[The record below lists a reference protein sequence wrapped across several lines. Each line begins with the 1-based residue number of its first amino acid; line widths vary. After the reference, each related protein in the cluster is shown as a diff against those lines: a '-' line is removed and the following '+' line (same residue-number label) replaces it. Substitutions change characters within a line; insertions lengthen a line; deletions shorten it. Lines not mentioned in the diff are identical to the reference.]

1 MDDEGNEVQVWRW
14 VGKHRRVD
22 RGDLRT
28 GGSGRN
34 RNGRRKGL
42 GTPGGQVRRNA
53 EGVEM
58 WLKTRTQKRL
68 SSYDSVC

>member
-1 MDDEGNEVQVWRW
+1 MIEGNEVQVWRW

-28 GGSGRN
+28 GRSGRN